1 MKNNSITL
9 ILGNFTWDAESKKM
23 ERVQKENH
31 PKVGEDI
38 TITPK
43 QFRLLQCLYQAHP
56 EVLQRKDIVD
66 FVWESKPTSPE
77 SLPQLINRTRIV
89 LEDTEKDIL
98 VNVPGVGYS
107 LNFELSDKENQTSIN
122 EQTIPNEFFP
132 PSLGKKPGYKLLP
145 KLALALFL
153 GVTILNL
160 WSTAKAYYY
169 ANQFKKVFQAVP
181 YPHMNPLDDNRISI
195 VIDDNE
201 CIYRKS
207 TQILT
212 CA

>member
-1 MKNNSITL
+1 
-9 ILGNFTWDAESKKM
+9 M
-23 ERVQKENH
+23 ERIQKENH

-43 QFRLLQCLYQAHP
+43 QLRLLQCLYKAHP

-89 LEDTEKDIL
+89 LEDSNKDIL
-98 VNVPGVGYS
+98 VNEPGVGYS
-107 LNFELSDKENQTSIN
+107 LNFKQSDNDNLTSIN
-122 EQTIPNEFFP
+122 EQTIPNELFP
-132 PSLGKKPGYKLLP
+132 PSREKRKEHTLLSKLVIP
-145 KLALALFL
+145 VCL
-153 GVTILNL
+153 GVTFWNL
-160 WSTAKAYYY
+160 WSTAEAVYY

-181 YPHMNPLDDNRISI
+181 YPHMKPLDDNRIFI

-201 CIYRKS
+201 CIYNKS
-207 TQILT
+207 TQILK
-212 CA
+212 CS